1 MLYFVFVDGEPVF
14 GTSNKEE
21 AEARQDEE
29 LTKIIKQTAADND
42 LNFPEDEERAMEQS
56 ICPCHIYKIKK
67 AALEKAEEGDEL
79 SLSPIDGG
87 GEETAL
93 YEELIEVLENV
104 PFSGT

>member
-14 GTSNKEE
+14 GTSNKGK
-21 AEARQDEE
+21 AEARQNEE

-42 LNFPEDEERAMEQS
+42 LHLPEDEERAMEQS
-56 ICPCHIYKIKK
+56 ICTCHIYKIEN
-67 AALEKAEEGDEL
+67 AELEKAEEGDEL
-79 SLSPIDGG
+79 SLSQIDGG

-104 PFSGT
+104 PFSDT

>member
-14 GTSNKEE
+14 GTTDKDK
-21 AEARQDEE
+21 AEARQNEE
-29 LTKIIKQTAADND
+29 LTTIIKQTAADND

-56 ICPCHIYKIKK
+56 TCPCHIYKIKNAELK
-67 AALEKAEEGDEL
+67 KAEEGDEL

-93 YEELIEVLENV
+93 YEELIEVLE
-104 PFSGT
+104 

>member
-14 GTSNKEE
+14 GTSKKEE
-21 AEARQDEE
+21 AEARQNEE

-42 LNFPEDEERAMEQS
+42 LHFPEDEDRAMEQS
-56 ICPCHIYKIKK
+56 DCPCHIYKIKK
-67 AALEKAEEGDEL
+67 DELKKAEERDEL
-79 SLSPIDGG
+79 SLSQIDGG

>member
-14 GTSNKEE
+14 GTSDKEK
-21 AEARQDEE
+21 AEARQNEE

-42 LNFPEDEERAMEQS
+42 LHLPEDEKRAMEQS
-56 ICPCHIYKIKK
+56 DCPCHIYKIEN
-67 AALEKAEEGDEL
+67 AELEKAEEGDEL
-79 SLSPIDGG
+79 SLSQIDGG